1 MVKVSI
7 TLPNSTQITL
17 ESEEPEIIRQVV
29 DMALGVLPRDLMQAG
44 PNSSANTS
52 GVMELGKGISV
63 TQAPSTSA
71 PDPVGAEP
79 GDPPETPRD
88 GTPETPTPSRTRN
101 RTNRSPSTRQ
111 TVEQA
116 DPTAQP
122 EASSIRRSKKQDALF
137 AQFCRS
143 ANPMGDMRKVVV
155 AAEAAHRFMGM
166 ASVDAA
172 ELSRLFALAGWRLP
186 HDFTQ
191 TLRNAARDKF
201 RWLERV
207 PGRTGR
213 YSVTGLGRAKTL
225 G

>member
-29 DMALGVLPRDLMQAG
+29 DMALGALPRDLMQAD
-44 PNSSANTS
+44 PNSSKNS
-52 GVMELGKGISV
+52 GGVPVLEKGISV
-63 TQAPSTSA
+63 TVPPPTLAPG
-71 PDPVGAEP
+71 PVATEP
-79 GDPPETPRD
+79 EDSPEKPRD
-88 GTPETPTPSRTRN
+88 GVPRTATQSRTRN
-101 RTNRSPSTRQ
+101 RTHRSPSAGQ
-111 TVEQA
+111 PAEQA
-116 DPTAQP
+116 DPTAQL
-122 EASSIRRSKKQDALF
+122 EAPSVRRTAEREDLF
-137 AQFCRS
+137 ARFCRS
-143 ANPMGDMRKVVV
+143 ANPMGDMRRVVV

-172 ELSRLFALAGWRLP
+172 ELARLFALAGWQLP

-213 YSVTGLGRAKTL
+213 YSVTDLGRAKTL